1 MTSVDTQKTSAAVRP
16 SRRSVPA
23 RIGLGALVLVGIPVA
38 YLLIAAGALLVA
50 GGTIAATLIADA
62 AVAVIGAVL
71 LATGTVH
78 LPAPRMTGSG
88 ARVGWGAVG
97 LAALVVVAGQTAS
110 VRTRLTWGSPGFA
123 AHEAATTDAPVW
135 MGLALSLAAA
145 PLAEEML
152 LRGLMYP
159 LLRRI
164 SNVPVAVVATTAV
177 FMGLHGNLVQAVAV
191 VPLGIL
197 AALLV
202 EVTGRL
208 WPAVA
213 AHLGFNLAAGLL
225 PPGLV
230 TDLATWPVVVLL
242 AGLVAAGLVVWFRSA
257 SGRREQGHPDTDV
270 SGLG

>member
-1 MTSVDTQKTSAAVRP
+1 MTVHPSHRP
-16 SRRSVPA
+16 IPA

-38 YLLIAAGALLVA
+38 YLLIAAGAALVA
-50 GGTIAATLIADA
+50 DGTIAATLVADA
-62 AVAVIGAVL
+62 VTVTIGAVL

-78 LPAPRMTGSG
+78 LPAARMTGSG
-88 ARVGWGAVG
+88 ARIGWGTVG
-97 LAALVVVAGQTAS
+97 LVALTVMAGQTAS
-110 VRTRLTWGSPGFA
+110 VRAELTWGSPGFA
-123 AHEAATTDAPVW
+123 AHEAATADAPVW
-135 MGLALSLAAA
+135 MSLMLSLAAA

-159 LLRRI
+159 LLRRV
-164 SNVPVAVVATTAV
+164 SNVPVAAVATTAV

-230 TDLATWPVVVLL
+230 ADLATWPVVVLL